1 METFQKVFTTAGGC
15 GTLEKQE
22 LWVSAYLSVYCCPEA
37 LRLVS
42 SNCVCIVGLG
52 SFFKFL
58 KPNKLC
64 QLSEVIQQRRYA
76 VKNCFAH

>member
-1 METFQKVFTTAGGC
+1 MEIFQKIFTTAGGC
-15 GTLEKQE
+15 DTSDKQE
-22 LWVSAYLSVYCCPEA
+22 LWLSAYLSVYCCPEA

-42 SNCVCIVGLG
+42 SNCVCIAGLG

-58 KPNKLC
+58 KPKKLC
-64 QLSEVIQQRRYA
+64 QLSGVILQRHYA